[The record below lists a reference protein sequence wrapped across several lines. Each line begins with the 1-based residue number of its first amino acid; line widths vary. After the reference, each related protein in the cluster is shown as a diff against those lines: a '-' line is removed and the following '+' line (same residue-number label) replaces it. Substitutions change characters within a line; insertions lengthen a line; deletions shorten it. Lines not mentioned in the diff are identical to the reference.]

1 MPLCT
6 RPGQTFNYAFPC
18 DRELALATRPLVIC
32 KALSQREGEA
42 LWEAMFACKTTD
54 EADAKMS
61 EHIVGVTNMGEIK
74 DAATMLAKV
83 TQSEREDLLVSLCRG
98 LVTGEQRKNF

>member
-6 RPGQTFNYAFPC
+6 RPGQKFDYVFPC
-18 DRELALATRPLVIC
+18 DRELAPATRPTVIC

-42 LWEAMFACKTTD
+42 LWVDVFSCTTTD
-54 EADAKMS
+54 AADAKIG
-61 EHIVGVTNMGEIK
+61 EHLIGVTNMGDIK
-74 DAATMLAKV
+74 DVATMLGKI